1 MEITYLPA
9 DASDI
14 APILEQSLALVERYE
29 DFATIDKEK
38 VFAWLRRKT
47 EKRIGEYTRILC
59 DGETAGWIRACDH
72 GEKLELDD
80 LFILEPFQNRGI
92 GSAVLRKYL
101 TESEKPVFLYVF
113 TRNTGALRLYERLGF
128 HVREQVGETRL
139 IMEQAPGKQESP
151 LP

>member
-9 DASDI
+9 DETDI

-29 DFATIDKEK
+29 DFSTIDKEE

-59 DGETAGWIRACDH
+59 DGVTAGWIRACDH

-80 LFILEPFQNRGI
+80 LYVLPPFQNRGI
-92 GSAVLRKYL
+92 GTSVLKKYL
-101 TESEKPVFLYVF
+101 AECEKPIFFYVF
-113 TRNTGALRLYERLGF
+113 SHNTGAIRLSERLGF
-128 HVREQVGETRL
+128 RMRERVGETRL
-139 IMEQAPGKQESP
+139 IMEQMPPAR
-151 LP
+151 

>member
-29 DFATIDKEK
+29 DYATIDKEK

-47 EKRIGEYTRILC
+47 EKRIGEYRRILC
-59 DGETAGWIRACDH
+59 DGETAGWIRSCDH

-80 LFILEPFQNRGI
+80 LFILEPFQNRGT
-92 GSAVLRKYL
+92 GTAVLQKYL
-101 TESEKPVFLYVF
+101 TESEKPIYFYVF
-113 TRNTGALRLYERLGF
+113 TRNSGALRFYERLGF
-128 HVREQVGETRL
+128 RVRERVGETRL
-139 IMEQAPGKQESP
+139 IMEQIPGKQDSP

>member
-9 DASDI
+9 DETDI

-29 DFATIDKEK
+29 DFSTIDKEE

-59 DGETAGWIRACDH
+59 DGVTAGWIRACDH

-80 LFILEPFQNRGI
+80 LYVLPPFQNRGI
-92 GSAVLRKYL
+92 GTSVLKKYL
-101 TESEKPVFLYVF
+101 AECEKPIFFYVF
-113 TRNTGALRLYERLGF
+113 SHNTGAIRLYERLGF
-128 HVREQVGETRL
+128 RMRERVGETRL
-139 IMEQAPGKQESP
+139 IMEQMPPAR
-151 LP
+151 